1 MNAIGNVVEHVIG
14 YRFGNMAQRW
24 ARRIGFTLFV
34 LLAGAALAQPVRA
47 ETKPVK
53 PAKPSAAGR
62 WQTIDDKTGK
72 PRAIVRIYE
81 TGGAYQ
87 AEIEKVFYEPN
98 EKKSGMC
105 EQCPEPQRGKPVI
118 GLTILWALKPD
129 GSGRGYVDGRIL
141 DPANATVYKCKMW
154 LDESGNAL
162 DVRGFVGF
170 TGALGRTQR
179 WHRVS

>member
-1 MNAIGNVVEHVIG
+1 MQTIFENIKRRSRRAL
-14 YRFGNMAQRW
+14 RW
-24 ARRIGFTLFV
+24 LGFALFV
-34 LLAGAALAQPVRA
+34 ILAGSAIAL
-47 ETKPVK
+47 
-53 PAKPSAAGR
+53 PAHAKEKLSAVGR
-62 WQTIDDKTGK
+62 WQTIDDKSGK
-72 PRAIVRIYE
+72 PRAIVRIYQS
-81 TGGAYQ
+81 GGAYQ
-87 AEIEKVFYEPN
+87 ADIEKVFYEPN
-98 EKKSGMC
+98 EKKSGIC
-105 EQCPEPQRGKPVI
+105 EQCPEPQRGKPVQ

-154 LDESGNAL
+154 LDESGNTL

>member
-1 MNAIGNVVEHVIG
+1 MQTVRDRIRHRIGQVG
-14 YRFGNMAQRW
+14 QRW
-24 ARRIGFTLFV
+24 ARRAGFVLFV
-34 LLAGAALAQPVRA
+34 LLVGAALAQPAHA
-47 ETKPVK
+47 EGK
-53 PAKPSAAGR
+53 PARPSAAGR

-170 TGALGRTQR
+170 TGVLGRTQR